1 MSPSSFWI
9 LCFDTA
15 GVNLL
20 FKVVLVYLSR
30 KMKKKKMK
38 KKKENADPFLCEL
51 SFLPPGKRVIT
62 H

>member
-30 KMKKKKMK
+30 KMEKKMK